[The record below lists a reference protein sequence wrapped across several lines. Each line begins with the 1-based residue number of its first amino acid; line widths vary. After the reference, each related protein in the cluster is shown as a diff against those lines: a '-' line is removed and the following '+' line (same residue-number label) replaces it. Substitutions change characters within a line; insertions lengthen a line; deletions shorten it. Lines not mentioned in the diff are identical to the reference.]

1 MKKGTKS
8 KIKIEHID
16 RLSRGKKSGINIG
29 SRRIGHHL
37 NKFEREIYE
46 RSLKK
51 GFLDIDERSRENLF
65 NLWEK
70 VAITK
75 DWKNIILVKSQ
86 DRTSGMVYVDG
97 VEIFNGPLIEAK
109 SITKDQLN
117 NQPK

>member
-1 MKKGTKS
+1 MKKGTKQ
-8 KIKIEHID
+8 KIKMEHID

-29 SRRIGHHL
+29 SQRIGHHL

-70 VAITK
+70 VAIAK
-75 DWKNIILVKSQ
+75 NWKNIILVKSH
-86 DRTSGMVYVDG
+86 DRTLARIYVNNNEVFYG
-97 VEIFNGPLIEAK
+97 ELPESKKYLKNL
-109 SITKDQLN
+109 LN
-117 NQPK
+117 N